1 MKYFE
6 IKSYE
11 VLRKGYMKN
20 LFGDECF
27 SVGLH
32 SACMQAYFD
41 GCMSGLEFKEATE
54 AACQICEGKHVLCR
68 LKARIMELLNGEST
82 NCGKENR

>member
-6 IKSYE
+6 IKSYD
-11 VLRKGYMKN
+11 VLRKGYMN
-20 LFGDECF
+20 NMFGDSCF

-32 SACMQAYFD
+32 AACMQAYFD
-41 GCMSGLEFKEATE
+41 GCMSVSELQEATE
-54 AACQICEGKHVLCR
+54 AACQICEGTHDLCR
-68 LKARIMELLNGEST
+68 LKARKIALLNGEST